1 MVETLSRT
9 FVGLALVIA
18 LSGLASAQTPPAPK
32 KIVRANPR
40 SVAGPRPV
48 APQVVTII
56 HRLNSLKMF
65 RLLRRSEEQVEA
77 IASLDETVDLMDDVH
92 TNIIAGLAM
101 DDGRTIAAWLPD
113 ADLEFGPAFF
123 SPKTPR
129 APATKSSLA
138 AFPNVQPGNLEMP
151 RFPFRGGMFGR
162 PDLTVI
168 GPDGRRLSAEYVGL
182 DAATGL
188 SILRLAETDL
198 AVDST
203 SKDQSVREGQN
214 VRLISPEPAA
224 NVRTPPAGNLYVR
237 MGTTFGSVMSIK
249 QAPAGGGIARLKVR
263 SPRLTSKNIGG
274 IALNDAGETVGIVDA
289 VEGPEATILPTAL
302 IQKAAK
308 RVLAQRASVPKPWL
322 GVKGEPVARLNVE
335 HFKNQGWKLERAASV
350 LEGQRGILLTSI
362 APDSPAATAALHA
375 GDVILKVNDED
386 VQNAD
391 DFSWMLD
398 QAGPSSSV
406 TFTLA
411 RPDRVNEEAVKVQ
424 LSGLL
429 DPAMAFRFAN
439 TPAAFG
445 SLISQGV
452 ETIALKPI
460 VAAQLGASPGLLV
473 VYVDPTSP
481 AFDAGLQPGDVIESI
496 DGERVPRNT
505 NRVQSPTT
513 RAAKRS
519 YEVVR
524 KKQKV
529 LVTLNSPDKN

>member
-1 MVETLSRT
+1 
-9 FVGLALVIA
+9 
-18 LSGLASAQTPPAPK
+18 
-32 KIVRANPR
+32 
-40 SVAGPRPV
+40 
-48 APQVVTII
+48 
-56 HRLNSLKMF
+56 MF
-65 RLLRRSEEQVEA
+65 RLLRRSEDQVEA
-77 IASLDETVDLMDDVH
+77 IASLDESVDLMDDVH

-101 DDGRTIAAWLPD
+101 DDGQTVAAWLPD
-113 ADLEFGPAFF
+113 ADLEFGPGFF
-123 SPKTPR
+123 SPKAPR
-129 APATKSSLA
+129 APAQKPA
-138 AFPNVQPGNLEMP
+138 VAEFPTTQSRNVHVPGV
-151 RFPFRGGMFGR
+151 PFAGGMFGR

-168 GPDGRRLSAEYVGL
+168 GPDGRRLSAEYVGF

-188 SILRLAETDL
+188 SILRLEKTDL
-198 AVDST
+198 AVDSI
-203 SKDQSVREGQN
+203 SQDHPVGEGQN

-224 NVRTPPAGNLYVR
+224 NVRTAPAGNVYVR

-289 VEGPEATILPTAL
+289 VDGSEATILPTAL

-308 RVLAQRASVPKPWL
+308 RVLAQHASVPRPWL
-322 GVKGEPVARLNVE
+322 GVKGEPVARVNVE
-335 HFKNQGWKLERAASV
+335 QFKNQGWKLERAASLV
-350 LEGQRGILLTSI
+350 EAQRGILLTSI
-362 APDSPAATAALHA
+362 APDSPAATASLHA

-386 VQNAD
+386 VENAD

-411 RPDRVNEEAVKVQ
+411 RPDRLTEEAVKVQ

-429 DPAMAFRFAN
+429 DPAMAFRFAT

-452 ETIALKPI
+452 ETIALRPL
-460 VAAQLGASPGLLV
+460 VAAQLGALPGLLV

-481 AFDAGLQPGDVIESI
+481 AFAAGLQPGDVIESI
-496 DGERVPRNT
+496 DGARILRNT
-505 NRVQSPTT
+505 SRLFSPSTP
-513 RAAKRS
+513 AAKQS

-524 KKQKV
+524 KKQKIV
-529 LVTLNSPDKN
+529 VTLNSPDKN

>member
-151 RFPFRGGMFGR
+151 PFPFRGGMFGR

-214 VRLISPEPAA
+214 VRLISPEPAP

-237 MGTTFGSVMSIK
+237 MGTTFG
-249 QAPAGGGIARLKVR
+249 
-263 SPRLTSKNIGG
+263 
-274 IALNDAGETVGIVDA
+274 
-289 VEGPEATILPTAL
+289 
-302 IQKAAK
+302 
-308 RVLAQRASVPKPWL
+308 
-322 GVKGEPVARLNVE
+322 
-335 HFKNQGWKLERAASV
+335 
-350 LEGQRGILLTSI
+350 
-362 APDSPAATAALHA
+362 
-375 GDVILKVNDED
+375 GDL
-386 VQNAD
+386 
-391 DFSWMLD
+391 
-398 QAGPSSSV
+398 
-406 TFTLA
+406 
-411 RPDRVNEEAVKVQ
+411 
-424 LSGLL
+424 
-429 DPAMAFRFAN
+429 
-439 TPAAFG
+439 
-445 SLISQGV
+445 
-452 ETIALKPI
+452 
-460 VAAQLGASPGLLV
+460 
-473 VYVDPTSP
+473 
-481 AFDAGLQPGDVIESI
+481 
-496 DGERVPRNT
+496 
-505 NRVQSPTT
+505 
-513 RAAKRS
+513 
-519 YEVVR
+519 
-524 KKQKV
+524 
-529 LVTLNSPDKN
+529 